1 MFRSSIRHKGGEA
14 LYNLNNEIALS
25 PAVFEKASK
34 ISLILM
40 DVDGVLTDGRL
51 YYVPGADGK
60 PVEFKAF
67 DCQDGLGF
75 HMLNTLTTIKTGVI
89 SGREAVATAER
100 ARLLKM
106 SFVYQGLLE
115 KEAAFDE
122 ILARAQVKEEQ
133 VAFIGDDLIDVPL
146 MIRTGLACAV
156 ANARVEV
163 KEIAHY
169 VTKAPGGG
177 GAVREVI
184 ELILKAQNQW
194 DSVLKKYRL
203 RKA

>member
-1 MFRSSIRHKGGEA
+1 
-14 LYNLNNEIALS
+14 
-25 PAVFEKASK
+25 
-34 ISLILM
+34 M

-51 YYVPGADGK
+51 YYVPGPDGN

-67 DCQDGLGF
+67 NSQDGLGF

-89 SGREAVATAER
+89 SGREAAATAER

-115 KEAAFDE
+115 KEAAFNE

-133 VAFIGDDLIDVPL
+133 VAFIGDDFTDVPL
-146 MIRTGLACAV
+146 MGRVGLACAV
-156 ANARVEV
+156 ANARLEV

-169 VTKAPGGG
+169 VTKVPGGH
-177 GAVREVI
+177 GAVREII

-194 DSVLKKYRL
+194 DSVLKQYRL